1 MRTPSS
7 SKLRR
12 GFTILE
18 LMVAMAIT
26 TIIVTVLVGVTSVA
40 LDTWSRSRAEV
51 RASRQAKSMVDT
63 MAHDLEALVS
73 RRGNSSEWLYAKTS
87 DQSVGPNSMKSSNAI
102 DLIFFTAATDRYDGQ
117 INGTADKGG
126 DVSCVSYSLDYQD
139 PVEGKDTGYST
150 FALYRLLVNP
160 DDTYAN
166 ILGKPNLKTAFG
178 TRTVNEVSNFV
189 CENIYQFTV
198 VFNVE
203 VQKSGIKYLVPV
215 SLGPSSSQLKQF
227 QVLGTGLVLAS
238 SPSSEV
244 SKDELKEG
252 RLVSAQIS
260 LTVMTDFALNQ
271 LRTRTFKSEKDKSKF
286 LATNSYQY
294 SKVVELPG
302 L

>member
-26 TIIVTVLVGVTSVA
+26 TVIVTVLVGVTSVA

-73 RRGNSSEWLYAKTS
+73 RRGNSSEWLYAKTT
-87 DQSVGPNSMKSSNAI
+87 DQPVGPNSVKSSNAI

-117 INGTADKGG
+117 INGTSDKGG
-126 DVSCVSYSLDYQD
+126 DVSCVSYNLEYQD
-139 PVEGKDTGYST
+139 PVVGKDTNYST

-160 DDTYAN
+160 DETYKN
-166 ILGKPNLKTAFG
+166 ILGKPNLKSAFG
-178 TRTVNEVSNFV
+178 SLKVSDVKNFV

-198 VFNVE
+198 IFNVE
-203 VQKSGIKYLVPV
+203 VLKSGIKSLVPV

-227 QVLGTGLVLAS
+227 QVLGTGLALAS
-238 SPSSEV
+238 SPSSAV
-244 SKDELKEG
+244 TLTELKEG

-260 LTVMTDFALNQ
+260 LTVLSDFALNQ
-271 LRTRTFKSEKDKSKF
+271 LRTRTFKDETAKSKF
-286 LATNSYQY
+286 LSANSFQY